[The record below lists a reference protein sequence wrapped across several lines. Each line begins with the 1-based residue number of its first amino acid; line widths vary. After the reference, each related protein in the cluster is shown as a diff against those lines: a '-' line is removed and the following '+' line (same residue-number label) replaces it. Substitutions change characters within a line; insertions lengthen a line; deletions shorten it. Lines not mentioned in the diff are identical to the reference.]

1 MQIKNISNSGIMTTK
16 QSINEFLA
24 QKNIAIAGVSR
35 KKQKFGNT
43 IYKELNKK
51 GYTLYP
57 INPNMD
63 EYNGKKC
70 YPDIAS
76 LPDDVTGI
84 VLNTNPTI
92 TKNLIEQAENKGI
105 NHIWLQQGS
114 ADKNILESIEE
125 RNANIVSK
133 QCVIMFAEPANG
145 IHSFHKWINKT
156 FGLLPK

>member
-1 MQIKNISNSGIMTTK
+1 MTTK

-35 KKQKFGNT
+35 KKRKFGNA
-43 IYKELNKK
+43 IYKELAKK

-57 INPNMD
+57 INPNM
-63 EYNGKKC
+63 ETYEGKNC

-76 LPDDVTGI
+76 LPAEVTGV
-84 VLNTNPTI
+84 VLNTKPAI
-92 TKNLIEQAENKGI
+92 TGSLIEQAENKGI
-105 NHIWLQQGS
+105 KHIWLQQGS
-114 ADKNILESIEE
+114 AGKEILESIEE
-125 RNANIVSK
+125 RDINIISK

-145 IHSFHKWINKT
+145 IHGFHKWINNT